1 MADAAC
7 RGDCGNAKTA
17 LIGDDAERTPM
28 TPKLR
33 DPFLGFE
40 LHDCAVAYFKN
51 KKRNS
56 VP

>member
-1 MADAAC
+1 MAGAAC
-7 RGDCGNAKTA
+7 RGDCGNAKAA
-17 LIGDDAERTPM
+17 LNGDDAERTPM